1 MNQKLIEAFGREA
14 QALRRLAKSGSNRK
28 LVEHLV
34 AVYER
39 GLRDGVQLAEEL
51 RNAQANPSN
60 GTDSNRE
67 RVES

>member
-39 GLRDGVQLAEEL
+39 GLRDGVQLAEE
-51 RNAQANPSN
+51 RRA
-60 GTDSNRE
+60 
-67 RVES
+67 

>member
-51 RNAQANPSN
+51 RNAKANSIDSTN
-60 GTDSNRE
+60 TDRE
-67 RVES
+67 RLEP